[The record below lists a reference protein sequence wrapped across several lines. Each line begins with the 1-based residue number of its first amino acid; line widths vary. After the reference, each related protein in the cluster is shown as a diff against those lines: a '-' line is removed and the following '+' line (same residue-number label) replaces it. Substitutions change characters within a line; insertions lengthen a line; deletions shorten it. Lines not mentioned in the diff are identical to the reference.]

1 MVPTIDDD
9 TKAELEIDEIDTSPF
24 SMFAVFD
31 GHGGPACAEVWF
43 QEFATSW
50 RVYKGVVNVSWVLSD
65 GSGSMW
71 LSFVFNS
78 LYFSTQWC
86 DRLGLGV

>member
-1 MVPTIDDD
+1 MDGSIVSNRIAIQPSVVPTIDDE

-43 QEFATSW
+43 QARRGCNEWS
-50 RVYKGVVNVSWVLSD
+50 
-65 GSGSMW
+65 
-71 LSFVFNS
+71 S
-78 LYFSTQWC
+78 LQVGAFME
-86 DRLGLGV
+86 GP